1 MDYNKHL
8 FEDAMSDNI
17 AKKFLLLENYNAVV
31 LSKYFGMKKELNQ
44 ITKDK
49 YMNYFL
55 LVEDLL
61 IHYESDIIQSNTKSP
76 QNDMLKN
83 IPYMLKMF
91 EEYVSN
97 ESLKPEMI
105 KQFLQ
110 IIYAVKPSN
119 KLKTAI
125 GLYTKKTNEYYKDK
139 TQKQLLNTSIT
150 YKQLASLLKDKNVED
165 NDFVLFYLLISYGIR
180 NMDLVISLTGQEGN
194 YMLWNDK
201 SIRYVRTDYKTFDKY
216 GMKKIGIKHPRFVK
230 IIKQYIMN
238 GKQYLFVNNKNNPYN
253 SDDMTNYINSRF
265 NHYLNTD
272 ERISE
277 SLIYKIVNNYYAENK
292 DTKSQIKL
300 ADNRGHDLATQEK
313 HYE

>member
-1 MDYNKHL
+1 MDQKHL

-17 AKKFLLLENYNAVV
+17 AKKFLLLENYNAIV
-31 LSKYFGMKKELNQ
+31 LSKYFGMKKELKQ
-44 ITKDK
+44 TTMDK

-61 IHYESDIIQSNTKSP
+61 IHYESDNMSVKSKSP
-76 QNDMLKN
+76 QNDILKN
-83 IPYMLKMF
+83 IPYILKMF

-97 ESLKPEMI
+97 ENVKPEMA

-110 IIYAVKPSN
+110 VINTVKPSK

-150 YKQLASLLKDKNVED
+150 YKQLAAILKDKNVED
-165 NDFVLFYLLISYGIR
+165 NDFVLFYLLISYGVR
-180 NMDLVISLTGQEGN
+180 NMDLVIALTGQEGN

-216 GMKKIGIKHPRFVK
+216 GMKKIGIKHPRFVQ

-238 GKQYLFVNNKNNPYN
+238 GKQYLFENNKNNPYQ

-277 SLIYKIVNNYYAENK
+277 GLIYKIVNSHYAENN

-300 ADNRGHDLATQEK
+300 ADHRGHELETQEK
-313 HYE
+313 YYE